1 MIDKRDY
8 SDGNHGDVSMFVGRE
23 VEHSP
28 AHGLRTLFVVGLQ
41 SATTILEKVREHDCE
56 HVYFGANMSFD
67 LKNND
72 ADGWRDWEQMITK
85 VMESGFLATLDI
97 GTDQLPGLL
106 DGALIEDHRFI
117 PMISVKV
124 PYTKLLNYNTTIK
137 IDDIGFDQTNPG
149 VWCWSLQDL
158 MDRQRFT
165 SWMEYKKDQPI

>member
-1 MIDKRDY
+1 
-8 SDGNHGDVSMFVGRE
+8 
-23 VEHSP
+23 
-28 AHGLRTLFVVGLQ
+28 
-41 SATTILEKVREHDCE
+41 
-56 HVYFGANMSFD
+56 
-67 LKNND
+67 
-72 ADGWRDWEQMITK
+72 
-85 VMESGFLATLDI
+85 MESGFLATLDI

-106 DGALIEDHRFI
+106 DGALVEDHRFI